1 MVHHKV
7 IMKMENI
14 FTPKGAITKL
24 TSNLKQVSQRSYNE
38 ITRLLH
44 HRIGMGFRNI
54 LDVKKR
60 KKEKKKKKK
69 EKYFLCMY
77 IYNRTQ
83 RKRIISSNSK
93 KSNEYSCS
101 YQKLMLQT

>member
-24 TSNLKQVSQRSYNE
+24 TSNLKQVIQSSYNE
-38 ITRLLH
+38 ITRLLY

-60 KKEKKKKKK
+60 KK
-69 EKYFLCMY
+69 YVCMY
-77 IYNRTQ
+77 VYNRTQ
-83 RKRIISSNSK
+83 RKRITSSNSK
-93 KSNEYSCS
+93 KRNEYSCS

>member
-14 FTPKGAITKL
+14 FTPKAAITKL
-24 TSNLKQVSQRSYNE
+24 TSNLKQVSQRPYNK

-60 KKEKKKKKK
+60 KKSE
-69 EKYFLCMY
+69 FRHVI
-77 IYNRTQ
+77 IYEHMM
-83 RKRIISSNSK
+83 NSI
-93 KSNEYSCS
+93 
-101 YQKLMLQT
+101 LQ

>member
-24 TSNLKQVSQRSYNE
+24 TSNLTQVSQRSYNE

-60 KKEKKKKKK
+60 KRETSRPHN
-69 EKYFLCMY
+69 LCFP
-77 IYNRTQ
+77 IYHEHG
-83 RKRIISSNSK
+83 K
-93 KSNEYSCS
+93 CS
-101 YQKLMLQT
+101 R